1 LDATVSYWQVG
12 KVPDP
17 AISLRRVVK
26 TFGERRAVDG
36 LDLDIAAGTCVGLLG
51 PNGAGKSTTMK
62 MLTGQAIA
70 DSGSLSVLGLELPR
84 QSKLARARMGVV
96 PQDDN
101 LDEDLT
107 VGQAIEVFA
116 GLYRVPRA
124 KRAVAVDKAL
134 DIATLRDR
142 RRDSVKELSGG
153 MRRRLL
159 IARALVHSP
168 EVLLLDEPTVGLD
181 PQIRS
186 ELWGLI
192 SRLRDE
198 GVTILMTTH
207 YIEEAERLADD
218 VAVMALGRVI
228 ARGVP
233 SELVAKHVG
242 SEALEVHAPAS
253 RLADIT
259 ARAVAAGLPTRR
271 TGASLSVL
279 RAETFAPVDV
289 GATGP
294 EVGVRRRAAVLED
307 VFVVLTGEE
316 VA

>member
-1 LDATVSYWQVG
+1 MTG
-12 KVPDP
+12 P
-17 AISLRRVVK
+17 AISLRGVVK

-36 LDLDIAAGTCVGLLG
+36 LDLDIAPGTCVGLLG

-70 DSGSLSVLGLELPR
+70 DSGTLSVLGLELPR

-107 VGQAIEVFA
+107 VGQAVEVFA
-116 GLYRVPRA
+116 ALYRVPRSE
-124 KRAVAVDKAL
+124 RPEAVDKAL
-134 DIATLRDR
+134 AIATLQDR

-159 IARALVHSP
+159 IGRALVHSP

-181 PQIRS
+181 PQVRS

-198 GVTILMTTH
+198 GVTILMSTH

-218 VAVMALGRVI
+218 VAVMALGRVV

-279 RAETFAPVDV
+279 RAETFSPIDV

-294 EVGVRRRAAVLED
+294 EVGLRRRAAVLED
-307 VFVVLTGEE
+307 VFVVLTGDTGEE